1 MLRHTNI
8 YKTLETPTTSFIK
21 GITINFTQ
29 SEIKNINKY
38 FPDGLIALDL
48 ETSGLSPLVDEII
61 EIAAIKVV
69 GNKIETFESLVKPK
83 NPIPEFTTKIH
94 GITDDMVKDSPSIE
108 EVLPKFLEFSGNT
121 PLVAHNA
128 KFDIGFIVFAM
139 HQQKIELHKAKVFCS
154 CKLSRK
160 YVKGSENHKL
170 SSLCKHF
177 EIPLKNHHRALDDT
191 IACLRVFAKTL
202 DEVKSNRQLK
212 EGEILN
218 IRDFTRANIA
228 EAPEIIQQLQK
239 KIANQEVID
248 IKYKGGSY
256 KGKFRPIKPVALL
269 PMPAGDV
276 LYAHCL
282 LTDIYKSFA
291 IKKIQDLRDHVDK
304 DSK

>member
-1 MLRHTNI
+1 MLGQANI
-8 YKTLETPTTSFIK
+8 YKTLQPPTISDIK
-21 GITINFTQ
+21 GFTINFTQ

-94 GITDDMVKDSPSIE
+94 GITDEMVKDSPSLE
-108 EVLPKFLEFSGNT
+108 DVLPGFLEFCGT
-121 PLVAHNA
+121 HTLVAHNA

-139 HQQKIELHKAKVFCS
+139 HQLKIELHKAKVYCS

-177 EIPLKNHHRALDDT
+177 DIPLENHHRALDDT

-218 IRDFTRANIA
+218 IQDFRKANIA
-228 EAPEIIQQLQK
+228 EAPETIQKLQK
-239 KIANQEVID
+239 YIAKQEVID

-291 IKKIQDLRDHVDK
+291 IKKVQEIRDHVEN

>member
-1 MLRHTNI
+1 MPSISQL
-8 YKTLETPTTSFIK
+8 K
-21 GITINFTQ
+21 GIIINFTQ

-38 FPDGLIALDL
+38 FPEGLIALDL

-61 EIAAIKVV
+61 EIAAIKVI
-69 GNKIETFESLVKPK
+69 GNKIETFETLVKPK

-94 GITDDMVKDSPSIE
+94 GITDEMVKDSPSIE
-108 EVLPKFLEFSGNT
+108 DVLPKFLEFCGT
-121 PLVAHNA
+121 HTLVAHNA

-139 HQQKIELHKAKVFCS
+139 HQLKMELHKAKVYCS

-177 EIPLKNHHRALDDT
+177 DIPLENHHRALDDT
-191 IACLRVFAKTL
+191 VACLRVFAKTL

-218 IRDFTRANIA
+218 IQDFRKANIA
-228 EAPEIIQQLQK
+228 EAPETIQKLQQH
-239 KIANQEVID
+239 IAKQEVID
-248 IKYKGGSY
+248 IKYKGGTY

-291 IKKIQDLRDHVDK
+291 IKKIQEIREHVEN